1 MQRLRDL
8 AISDTGF
15 VFDPF
20 SGATYTVNGTA
31 RCILDGL
38 KRGLDRDALVALLRE
53 RFECSAEDLS
63 RDIDDLVA
71 SLRLFGLVPGGFEVN
86 S

>member
-20 SGATYTVNGTA
+20 SGATYTVNDTA
-31 RCILDGL
+31 RCVLDGL
-38 KRGLDRDALVALLRE
+38 KKGLRRDELVALLGD
-53 RFECSAEDLS
+53 RFETAGEDLA
-63 RDIDDLVA
+63 RDLDELVQ
-71 SLRLFGLVPGGFEVN
+71 SLRLFGLVPGAFEVA
-86 S
+86 

>member
-20 SGATYTVNGTA
+20 SGATYTVNDTA
-31 RCILDGL
+31 RCVLDGL
-38 KRGLDRDALVALLRE
+38 KQGLRRDELVAQLRE
-53 RFECSAEDLS
+53 RFETVGEDLA
-63 RDIDDLVA
+63 RDLDELVQ
-71 SLRLFGLVPGGFEVN
+71 SLRLFGLVPGDFEVA
-86 S
+86 

>member
-20 SGATYTVNGTA
+20 SGATYTVNDTA
-31 RCILDGL
+31 RCVLDGL
-38 KRGLDRDALVALLRE
+38 KRGLGRDAIVGLLRGQ
-53 RFECSAEDLS
+53 FDVQGEDLA
-63 RDIDDLVA
+63 RDLDELVQ
-71 SLRLFGLVPGGFEVN
+71 SLRLFGLVPGGFEVQP
-86 S
+86 